1 MVGARVAIPA
11 PLSGGLLV
19 LLALAGGDARS
30 LRQTQT
36 SARLAY
42 SDTNYQCMADPEF
55 EDKCVPKWQESCR
68 REYNRSE
75 HMRRKLCEG
84 ELSRNYVKIRTLVPP
99 SDILDQWK
107 WEFERRQFDDGFF
120 RSQVP
125 KFTDTGFKLVRLPEH
140 LHEGMLAR
148 YNARRNT
155 SRPEA
160 GQPVFGFHCNTGHDN
175 DDWVVDMPHDE
186 LFRQVREWIRLQL
199 SEWTGQNVNEQTSIY
214 GAREYHRGSICGMH
228 TDNTETHAF
237 SAIYQLDQQGMDEP
251 WPLHYVTHAGEEGRA
266 LMQAGHVMLYESA
279 SGLHGRKDPLMGDEF
294 TNIFFHFRSP
304 DWLPAIQRIL
314 GEDNYWEQRR
324 RFEAHH
330 RHLTSLEDAP
340 PKERLWRAS
349 DQCIPERSRREP
361 LLSEGGF
368 MSTPPDP
375 TRL

>member
-1 MVGARVAIPA
+1 VAW
-11 PLSGGLLV
+11 
-19 LLALAGGDARS
+19 
-30 LRQTQT
+30 
-36 SARLAY
+36 
-42 SDTNYQCMADPEF
+42 SDESYQCKADLAFEF
-55 EDKCVPKWQESCR
+55 KCIWKWQESCR

-75 HMRRKLCEG
+75 EMRRKLCEKD
-84 ELSRNYVKIRTLVPP
+84 LTRNYVKIRTLVPP
-99 SDILDQWK
+99 SDIHDRWK
-107 WEFERRQFDDGFF
+107 WELARREFDLGFF

-148 YNARRNT
+148 YNAVRNK
-155 SRPEA
+155 SRPEE
-160 GQPVFGFHCNTGHDN
+160 GQPTFGFHCNTGHDN
-175 DDWVVDMPHDE
+175 DDYHVEIPHDE
-186 LFRQVREWIRLQL
+186 LFGEVREWIRLQL

-251 WPLHYVTHAGEEGRA
+251 WALDYVTHKGVEGRA
-266 LMQAGHVMLYESA
+266 LMQAGDVMLYESA

-304 DWLPAIQRIL
+304 DWLPAIQNIL
-314 GEDNYWEQRR
+314 GADGYWAKRR

-330 RHLTSLEDAP
+330 QRLTSIADAP
-340 PKERLWRAS
+340 HKERLWRS
-349 DQCIPERSRREP
+349 TDECIPERSRSDP
-361 LLSEGGF
+361 LLPEGGF
-368 MSTPPDP
+368 MQTPPDP